1 MAVVKFHAGQSR
13 SSYRAPFSR
22 WYHSSQKHNIQRKE
36 ENERKKKKK
45 EKKKKFHEN
54 VKKEKEKESTTDPAA
69 TASRARDFQIVIS
82 LSFRPPFLC
91 FILFFSLLSLLEN
104 VYIRAGNAREKR
116 ASVVVEKVLFH
127 PNYFFAVAWA
137 RARARTRFSFALR
150 RRPGFFFFLFFLSL
164 YSFLR
169 ISVLLFGVL
178 FFLRRSHSPY
188 LVHLTT
194 DIFSLPANGRVPNFS
209 SPASSSS
216 SLTVT
221 SFTSIRKENGGRKKT
236 RIRTGRSFA
245 SAIFVFV
252 LRWSVYNQKKEGR
265 RNNDSWHNKQRKRAK
280 QMATA
285 AALRLLFTLPFSLLI
300 FLRRQ
305 RTEYAAKGNEGKK
318 EKKKKSPVRT
328 LCR

>member
-1 MAVVKFHAGQSR
+1 MFTLERATPERKERR
-13 SSYRAPFSR
+13 SSWRKFFF
-22 WYHSSQKHNIQRKE
+22 IQ
-36 ENERKKKKK
+36 
-45 EKKKKFHEN
+45 
-54 VKKEKEKESTTDPAA
+54 T
-69 TASRARDFQIVIS
+69 IS
-82 LSFRPPFLC
+82 L
-91 FILFFSLLSLLEN
+91 LL
-104 VYIRAGNAREKR
+104 RER
-116 ASVVVEKVLFH
+116 
-127 PNYFFAVAWA
+127 A

-265 RNNDSWHNKQRKRAK
+265 RNNDS
-280 QMATA
+280 
-285 AALRLLFTLPFSLLI
+285 
-300 FLRRQ
+300 
-305 RTEYAAKGNEGKK
+305 
-318 EKKKKSPVRT
+318 
-328 LCR
+328 

>member
-1 MAVVKFHAGQSR
+1 MFTLERATPERKERR
-13 SSYRAPFSR
+13 SSWRKFFF
-22 WYHSSQKHNIQRKE
+22 IQ
-36 ENERKKKKK
+36 
-45 EKKKKFHEN
+45 
-54 VKKEKEKESTTDPAA
+54 T
-69 TASRARDFQIVIS
+69 IS
-82 LSFRPPFLC
+82 L
-91 FILFFSLLSLLEN
+91 LL
-104 VYIRAGNAREKR
+104 RE
-116 ASVVVEKVLFH
+116 
-127 PNYFFAVAWA
+127 
-137 RARARTRFSFALR
+137 RARAPER
-150 RRPGFFFFLFFLSL
+150 GFLSHYDDVLDSFFFLFFLSL

-265 RNNDSWHNKQRKRAK
+265 RNNDS
-280 QMATA
+280 
-285 AALRLLFTLPFSLLI
+285 
-300 FLRRQ
+300 
-305 RTEYAAKGNEGKK
+305 
-318 EKKKKSPVRT
+318 
-328 LCR
+328 

>member
-1 MAVVKFHAGQSR
+1 MS
-13 SSYRAPFSR
+13 
-22 WYHSSQKHNIQRKE
+22 
-36 ENERKKKKK
+36 
-45 EKKKKFHEN
+45 
-54 VKKEKEKESTTDPAA
+54 
-69 TASRARDFQIVIS
+69 
-82 LSFRPPFLC
+82 
-91 FILFFSLLSLLEN
+91 
-104 VYIRAGNAREKR
+104 
-116 ASVVVEKVLFH
+116 
-127 PNYFFAVAWA
+127 A
-137 RARARTRFSFALR
+137 RARPNAVFFRTTTTSWIL
-150 RRPGFFFFLFFLSL
+150 FFFLFFLSL

-265 RNNDSWHNKQRKRAK
+265 RNNDS
-280 QMATA
+280 
-285 AALRLLFTLPFSLLI
+285 
-300 FLRRQ
+300 
-305 RTEYAAKGNEGKK
+305 
-318 EKKKKSPVRT
+318 
-328 LCR
+328 